1 MTAPAK
7 GQTTTPGRSARERIV
22 RAARRMFYARGIRAV
37 GVEAIVAEAG
47 VTKMSLY
54 RHFVS
59 KDELVAACLAE
70 RVAGFWAWWDA
81 ALARAGPEADA
92 RAQILAVFEALGAR
106 ATTPGFRGCPMTNAA
121 IEFPEADHPGRR
133 LSAAHKRELRERLEA
148 LGKGA
153 GARDPA
159 ALADGLVL
167 LFEGSY
173 ASSQTFGPDGPA
185 RSVTRAAEAL
195 LDAQA
200 CALLSTRADNR
211 P

>member
-7 GQTTTPGRSARERIV
+7 GQTASPGGSARERIV

-54 RHFVS
+54 RHFAS
-59 KDELVAACLAE
+59 KDELVAVCLAQ

-81 ALARAGPEADA
+81 ALARAVPKDDA
-92 RAQILAVFEALGAR
+92 RAQILAVFEALSAR
-106 ATTPGFRGCPMTNAA
+106 AATPAFRGCPMTNAA

-133 LSAAHKRELRERLEA
+133 LSAAHKRELRDRLGV
-148 LGKGA
+148 LGSRA

-167 LFEGSY
+167 LLEGSY

-185 RSVTRAAEAL
+185 RSVVSAAEAL
-195 LDAQA
+195 LAAQGCTA
-200 CALLSTRADNR
+200 PPSGKASS
-211 P
+211 